1 MSKINEKMKFEKFLF
16 GVALNGWSVGKYS
29 DGERVILVAEHITKP
44 DAESKEFD
52 SEDDYEN
59 WIDNIV
65 DSETAIYNQAQ
76 AVRLVLDAL
85 EGK

>member
-1 MSKINEKMKFEKFLF
+1 MNMKFEKYVF
-16 GVALNGWSVGKYS
+16 GTALNGWSIAKYT
-29 DGERVILVAEHITKP
+29 DGERIRIVAEHSDHDDDGERI
-44 DAESKEFD
+44 FN
-52 SEDDYEN
+52 SEEDYEN